1 MTDTSGQTEK
11 AKIVP
16 LKDGTSDAQSTT
28 LDEIEFMFNPATVK
42 WSIKAKWDDAK
53 DSGSDSSSKTF
64 AGSDGRQVTLS
75 NIWFDTFESRQNVR
89 TEHIDKLERLIQRDN
104 QGDHSPPYVLFVWG
118 AFLPEADDYNSP
130 TFKVESVDVE
140 YKMFLPNGTPVRAVC
155 SIALTEATPKEKQQ
169 YRRPNQ
175 SPDHAKLVTF
185 RRGDTLQNVAY
196 RAYDNASQW
205 RRIAEVNQIDDPLNI
220 APGTQLLIP
229 PILK

>member
-1 MTDTSGQTEK
+1 MSDTSGQTEK
-11 AKIVP
+11 ARIVP

-28 LDEIEFMFNPATVK
+28 LDEIEFMYNPSTVK
-42 WSIKAKWDDAK
+42 WSIKAKWDDAS

-75 NIWFDTFESRQNVR
+75 NIWFDTVETRENVR
-89 TEHIDKLERLIQRDN
+89 TEYIDRVERLIQRDN
-104 QGDHSPPYVLFVWG
+104 EGDHSPPYVLFIWG

-140 YKMFLPNGTPVRAVC
+140 YKMFLPNGTPVRALC
-155 SIALTEATPKEKQQ
+155 SISLTEATPKEKQQ

-175 SPDHAKLVTF
+175 SPDHAKMLTF

-196 RAYDNASQW
+196 RAYDNASEW
-205 RRIAEVNQIDDPLNI
+205 RRIAEANNIDDPLNVS
-220 APGTQLLIP
+220 PGTKLLIP